1 MKVYTPDMKGAAMQQ
16 FDALPP
22 RLRQMV
28 RDRPELDTGFILVAL
43 DDGLSE
49 DEVVNMIQEGRAW
62 WQKA

>member
-1 MKVYTPDMKGAAMQQ
+1 MKIYTPDIKGVAMQQ

-28 RDRPELDTGFILVAL
+28 RENPELNPGFILVAL
-43 DDGLSE
+43 DDEMSE
-49 DEVVNMIQEGRAW
+49 DEIINMIQEGRAW